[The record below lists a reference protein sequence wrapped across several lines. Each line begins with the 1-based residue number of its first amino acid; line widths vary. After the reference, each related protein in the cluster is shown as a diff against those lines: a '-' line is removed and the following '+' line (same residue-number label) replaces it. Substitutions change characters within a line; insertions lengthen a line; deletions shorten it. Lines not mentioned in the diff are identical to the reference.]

1 MVRLNLERLRMK
13 NFNTELLKMGDV
25 ILYKNDGSKFGNLIQ
40 KKQLKEGFILDHA
53 QWTHSEI
60 SGGGKHS
67 INISPPIS
75 KLVDIT
81 KTHKK
86 RHIRVVRYN
95 NEEFKNGK
103 RYKVAYFSASLC
115 NRGYDFLGITSFLS
129 KWVKQNNRLF
139 FCSEG
144 CADSFQKVFPKIW
157 KAKTPSE
164 IYPADFNPMNDF
176 ETVFEGII
184 E

>member
-1 MVRLNLERLRMK
+1 MCQDPKYPVFSVN
-13 NFNTELLKMGDV
+13 LLKMGDV
-25 ILYKNDGSKFGNLIQ
+25 ILYRNDGSKFGNLIQ
-40 KKQLKEGFILDHA
+40 KKQLQKGFFEDHA
-53 QWTHSEI
+53 QWTHTEI

-81 KTHKK
+81 KKHKG
-86 RHIRVVRYN
+86 RYVRVVRYD
-95 NEEFKNGK
+95 NEEFKQGK

-115 NRGYDFLGITSFLS
+115 NRGYDFGGIAAFLF
-129 KWVKQNNRLF
+129 KWIKQNNRLY

-144 CADSFQKVFPKIW
+144 CAHSFKMVFPKIFGGR
-157 KAKTPSE
+157 KPDK
-164 IYPADFNPMNDF
+164 IFPADFNGINGFDIIS
-176 ETVFEGII
+176 EGII